1 VKDDQGR
8 WSNPAIRRFTMKDI
22 ALIAQTEAEIGQG
35 DLHVGAAPRPQVWS
49 ISPRK
54 YFTDAIY
61 QLVIAGKTLEIQ
73 RRPEETLRAFMLRLQ
88 QAIAGDASLTG
99 VVTAEMSGTTTLLI
113 TNKSDGVS
121 PENWVAV
128 SAGLIS
134 KIEQV
139 GDLGSEGRK
148 IVAAEYFM
156 DIDPGEGAGHPVTL
170 DSEANG
176 HQREFSP
183 MAVDITSARS
193 GNHRI
198 GMRFKNAAGRWGSTI
213 YRGYSSF
220 LLFGTP
226 DSTPPVITLSGT
238 ANPNQPFGQP
248 YVEAGFVANDDVD
261 GNLTA
266 NVVVTGSVNPFISG
280 TQIINYSVSDRS
292 GNLATISRSVHVVDA
307 TDPLFTGSNLLAF
320 TSPPATTDIYRGLGA
335 QDAELGSL
343 SHRIRLV
350 SGSVDWGKAGSYA
363 LMFEVSDIAGN
374 TSHLSRTI
382 TLSANATQYP
392 SFESWISG
400 RASGLAFSQAELAS
414 DSDPDEDGL
423 PNRMEWLADTDPFD
437 AFSKLEMDFTRDV
450 SGLTFQWSCN
460 QRINY
465 WIDSTHDL
473 ESWSKYSEEVNTD
486 SGEYFALDVAIPAQ
500 SPNTFFRLSCS
511 PRLAMPDGQ

>member
-1 VKDDQGR
+1 
-8 WSNPAIRRFTMKDI
+8 
-22 ALIAQTEAEIGQG
+22 
-35 DLHVGAAPRPQVWS
+35 
-49 ISPRK
+49 
-54 YFTDAIY
+54 
-61 QLVIAGKTLEIQ
+61 
-73 RRPEETLRAFMLRLQ
+73 
-88 QAIAGDASLTG
+88 
-99 VVTAEMSGTTTLLI
+99 
-113 TNKSDGVS
+113 
-121 PENWVAV
+121 V